1 MSASLVARRSAN
13 ADVGKDDDMKP
24 HPRNRS
30 KPMNVHVPAGSPARS
45 APPRQGRKK
54 PAPALEDAIEL
65 ALRVHRNMK
74 DKAGAPY
81 ILHVLR
87 VMLAVEGDTARMA
100 AVLHDVVEDSTYTLT
115 DLRKLGFPEE
125 VVDTVDALTRRPGES
140 YEAFIR
146 RAATHPIARVIKL
159 ADLQDNLDL
168 RRLAG
173 LSTSDWKRLQRYQRA
188 WQFPKGTVA

>member
-1 MSASLVARRSAN
+1 V
-13 ADVGKDDDMKP
+13 
-24 HPRNRS
+24 
-30 KPMNVHVPAGSPARS
+30 
-45 APPRQGRKK
+45 
-54 PAPALEDAIEL
+54 PALEDAIEL
-65 ALRVHRNMK
+65 ALRVHRNMR

-115 DLRKLGFPEE
+115 DLRKLGFPDE

-173 LSTSDWKRLQRYQRA
+173 LSASDWKRLQRYQRA
-188 WQFPKGTVA
+188 WQFLKGTVA